1 MIKEKIRNPKNKDP
15 IIKKRN
21 TRKIKIE
28 GLNRNGIILTQ
39 KEKHTKKKNYKKKW
53 QKISLRGLNWREK

>member
-39 KEKHTKKKNYKKKW
+39 KEKHTKKRIIRKNDKKFH
-53 QKISLRGLNWREK
+53 

>member
-15 IIKKRN
+15 IKKRN

-28 GLNRNGIILTQ
+28 RLNQNGIILIQ
-39 KEKHTKKKNYKKKW
+39 KDNIQKKKNYKKK
-53 QKISLRGLNWREK
+53 

>member
-28 GLNRNGIILTQ
+28 RLNQNGIILIQ
-39 KEKHTKKKNYKKKW
+39 KDNIQKKKE
-53 QKISLRGLNWREK
+53 L

>member
-39 KEKHTKKKNYKKKW
+39 KEKHTKKKNYKKK
-53 QKISLRGLNWREK
+53 